1 MRSFVAVIVIFATLP
16 AIAAHAA
23 DREVTADEAIVRSA
37 PFDVAPEIARVRAG
51 DRLPADDQPQG
62 VWRRVQLQEGRFG
75 FMRDADLQEPPPAS
89 AAAPAS
95 QSDSAQPEA
104 TPATAPA
111 TTPTPVARVRA
122 PAPVDNKPQA
132 GPSLFGVV
140 FEILP
145 VGTLRATDSGTMATN
160 ASIDSAF
167 AVAVATALD
176 FPASPYFAVGISPKV
191 IFRVKADGSEGLQSS
206 TQYDFRLRLTGRA
219 PLSRTTRVYAR
230 VSPGYS
236 MISVPAPA
244 PNQVVALGDPKG
256 FLVDTSVG
264 VEVALL
270 PNLFVIADLGYQ
282 VGFQSTQ
289 AANSSRTFDG
299 SQYLHLGGGFAVGF

>member
-1 MRSFVAVIVIFATLP
+1 MHDHNPRACASFAAAIVIFATLP
-16 AIAAHAA
+16 AIAARAA

-62 VWRRVQLQEGRFG
+62 VWRRVQLRRAASGSCA
-75 FMRDADLQEPPPAS
+75 MRTCKSRRLRWPPRRRRRATP
-89 AAAPAS
+89 PS
-95 QSDSAQPEA
+95 QRS

-145 VGTLRATDSGTMATN
+145 VGMLRATESGTTATN

-264 VEVALL
+264 VEVARC
-270 PNLFVIADLGYQ
+270 PTC
-282 VGFQSTQ
+282 S
-289 AANSSRTFDG
+289 
-299 SQYLHLGGGFAVGF
+299 